1 MLSHATAEA
10 RLPTAEHWKGAVA
23 SASRTSERG
32 LDWFTFF
39 VADIQTG
46 FGPYL
51 AVYLITQKWNQADLG
66 LLLAF
71 GSIAGLLSQ
80 VPGGWLVDRVVSK
93 RRAAAAAVIGVGLSA
108 LLIAA
113 LPTFA
118 GMLAAMSL
126 QVGSSAVLG
135 PAIAAISLGL
145 VGHAA
150 IGPRLGRNT
159 RFAAI
164 GNGLA
169 AAVMGAV
176 GYFIS
181 PQAVFF
187 STALLAIPTVWA
199 LTQIS
204 DSEIDP
210 VRADGGIDAPANDA
224 PASTVLDLLRK
235 RALATFAL
243 CIFLFQAAN
252 AAMLPLVGSEMTLRS
267 AQWAS
272 VLIAACIVVP
282 QLVTATIAPGV
293 GRLAARL
300 GRRPIL
306 LAGFAVLP
314 LRAVF
319 LTVYRDPASIIV
331 VQALDGV
338 CGAVLGVLVP
348 LVLADISRGTGRF
361 NLAQGLLACATG
373 LGAAT
378 STSVAGYLAAR
389 FGTTAACLGLAVAAM
404 GAFLTVLIGMQETMP
419 RRERTPE
426 PK

>member
-1 MLSHATAEA
+1 
-10 RLPTAEHWKGAVA
+10 VA

-51 AVYLITQKWNQADLG
+51 AVYLTTQKWNQADIG
-66 LLLAF
+66 LVLAF
-71 GSIAGLLSQ
+71 GSIVGLLSQ
-80 VPGGWLVDRVVSK
+80 IPGGWLVDRAQSK
-93 RRAAAAAVIGVGLSA
+93 LRAAAVAVVGVGISA
-108 LLIAA
+108 LLIAV
-113 LPTFA
+113 LPTYL
-118 GMLAAMSL
+118 GMLAATL
-126 QVGSSAVLG
+126 LHVASSAVLG

-169 AAVMGAV
+169 AAAMGAI
-176 GYFIS
+176 GYLIS

-187 STALLAIPTVWA
+187 ATAALALPTIWA
-199 LTQIS
+199 LTRIR

-210 VRADGGIDAPANDA
+210 VRADGLDYMARAVAGAG
-224 PASTVLDLLRK
+224 SVLDLLRK
-235 RALATFAL
+235 RALAVFAL

-267 AQWAS
+267 SQWAS

-282 QLVTATIAPGV
+282 QFVAAAIAPSV
-293 GRLAARL
+293 GRLAASI
-300 GRRPIL
+300 GRRPLL

-314 LRAVF
+314 LRAIL
-319 LTVYRDPASIIV
+319 LTVYREPAGIIA
-331 VQALDGV
+331 VQALDGIS
-338 CGAVLGVLVP
+338 GAALGVLVP

-361 NLAQGLLACATG
+361 NLAQGILACATG
-373 LGAAT
+373 IGAAA
-378 STSVAGYLAAR
+378 STAVAGYLAAR
-389 FGTTAACLGLAVAAM
+389 FGTGVACLGLAAAAM
-404 GAFLTVLIGMQETMP
+404 CAFLTVLIAMEETMP
-419 RRERTPE
+419 RGQVQRE

>member
-1 MLSHATAEA
+1 
-10 RLPTAEHWKGAVA
+10 VA
-23 SASRTSERG
+23 SASRTSQRG

-51 AVYLITQKWNQADLG
+51 AVYLTTQKWNQADIG

-71 GSIAGLLSQ
+71 GSIVGLLSQ
-80 VPGGWLVDRVVSK
+80 PPGGWLVDWVPSK
-93 RRAAAAAVIGVGLSA
+93 RRTAAAAVIGVGVSA
-108 LLIAA
+108 LVISV
-113 LPTFA
+113 LPTYL
-118 GMLAAMSL
+118 GMMAATL
-126 QVGSSAVLG
+126 LHVASSAVLG

-159 RFAAI
+159 RYAAM

-169 AAVMGAV
+169 AAAMGAV

-187 STALLAIPTVWA
+187 ATAALAIPTVLA
-199 LTQIS
+199 LSYIRNE
-204 DSEIDP
+204 EIDP
-210 VRADGGIDAPANDA
+210 VRADGGLDLAKSNRGA
-224 PASTVLDLLRK
+224 ASVLDLLRK
-235 RALATFAL
+235 RPLIVFAL

-267 AQWAS
+267 TQWAS

-282 QLVTATIAPGV
+282 QLIAAALAPSI
-293 GRLAARL
+293 GRLAASI

-314 LRAVF
+314 LRTIVLAF
-319 LTVYRDPASIIV
+319 NRDPASIML

-361 NLAQGLLACATG
+361 NLAQGMLACATG
-373 LGAAT
+373 LGAAA
-378 STSVAGYLAAR
+378 STAVAGYLAAR
-389 FGTTAACLGLAVAAM
+389 FGTGAAFAGLAGAAAL
-404 GAFLTVLIGMQETMP
+404 AFLAVLIAMQETMP
-419 RRERTPE
+419 PDQSTREP
-426 PK
+426 

>member
-1 MLSHATAEA
+1 MAT
-10 RLPTAEHWKGAVA
+10 V
-23 SASRTSERG
+23 SRTSQRG

-51 AVYLITQKWNQADLG
+51 AVYLTTQKWNQADIG

-71 GSIAGLLSQ
+71 GSIVGLMSQ
-80 VPGGWLVDRVVSK
+80 PPGGWLVDRAASK
-93 RRAAAAAVIGVGLSA
+93 RRAAALAVIGIGLSA
-108 LLIAA
+108 FLIAVHPSY
-113 LPTFA
+113 L
-118 GMLAAMSL
+118 GMLTAML
-126 QVGSSAVLG
+126 VHVASSAVLG

-145 VGHAA
+145 MGHAA

-187 STALLAIPTVWA
+187 ATAALAIPTVLA
-199 LTQIS
+199 LTSIR
-204 DSEIDP
+204 DEEIDP
-210 VRADGGIDAPANDA
+210 VRADGGFDAAKLDSAVTP
-224 PASTVLDLLRK
+224 VLALLRK
-235 RALATFAL
+235 RALIVFGL

-267 AQWAS
+267 TQWAS

-282 QLVTATIAPGV
+282 QLVAATIATSV
-293 GRLAARL
+293 GRLAAII

-306 LAGFAVLP
+306 LAGFAVLA
-314 LRAVF
+314 LR
-319 LTVYRDPASIIV
+319 TVLLSIYRDPASIIV
-331 VQALDGV
+331 VQALDGI

-361 NLAQGLLACATG
+361 NLAQGMLACATG
-373 LGAAT
+373 LGAAA
-378 STSVAGYLAAR
+378 STAVAGYLASR
-389 FGTTAACLGLAVAAM
+389 FGTTVACMGLSAAALL
-404 GAFLTVLIGMQETMP
+404 AFLTVLIAMPETMP
-419 RRERTPE
+419 GDQSTREPR
-426 PK
+426 

>member
-1 MLSHATAEA
+1 M
-10 RLPTAEHWKGAVA
+10 GAVA

-51 AVYLITQKWNQADLG
+51 VVYLTTQKWNQADIG

-71 GSIAGLLSQ
+71 GSIAGLVSQ
-80 VPGGWLVDRVVSK
+80 IPGGWLVDWVASK
-93 RRAAAAAVIGVGLSA
+93 RRAAAVAVIGVGVSA

-113 LPTFA
+113 LPTLA
-118 GMLAAMSL
+118 GVLVAKL
-126 QVGSSAVLG
+126 VHVTSSAVLG

-169 AAVMGAV
+169 AGVMGAV
-176 GYFIS
+176 GYFVS
-181 PQAVFF
+181 SQAVFF
-187 STALLAIPTVWA
+187 ATAALAIPTVWA
-199 LTQIS
+199 LTRIR

-210 VRADGGIDAPANDA
+210 IRADGGLDAAEDA
-224 PASTVLDLLRK
+224 RAGSVFDLLRK
-235 RALATFAL
+235 RSLGAFAL

-267 AQWAS
+267 EEWAS
-272 VLIAACIVVP
+272 VLIAASIVVP
-282 QLVTATIAPGV
+282 QLVAAAIAPSV
-293 GRLAARL
+293 GRLAATL
-300 GRRPIL
+300 GRRPLL

-314 LRAVF
+314 LRAIL
-319 LTVYRDPASIIV
+319 LTFYRDPASIIV
-331 VQALDGV
+331 VQALDGLS
-338 CGAVLGVLVP
+338 GAALGVLVP
-348 LVLADISRGTGRF
+348 LVVADISRGTGHF
-361 NLAQGLLACATG
+361 NLAQGLLATATG

-378 STSVAGYLAAR
+378 STAVAGYLATR
-389 FGTTAACLGLAVAAM
+389 YSVTAACAALAVAAAC
-404 GAFLTVLIGMQETMP
+404 AFVAVLIAMEETMRRSETPAEP
-419 RRERTPE
+419 R
-426 PK
+426 

>member
-1 MLSHATAEA
+1 
-10 RLPTAEHWKGAVA
+10 VA
-23 SASRTSERG
+23 PASRTSERG
-32 LDWFTFF
+32 LDWFAFF

-51 AVYLITQKWNQADLG
+51 AVYLTTQKWNQADIG
-66 LLLAF
+66 LVLAF
-71 GSIAGLLSQ
+71 GSIIGLLSQ
-80 VPGGWLVDRVVSK
+80 IPGGWLVDRAQSK
-93 RRAAAAAVIGVGLSA
+93 LRAAAVAVIGVGISA
-108 LLIAA
+108 LLIAV
-113 LPTFA
+113 LPTYL
-118 GMLAAMSL
+118 GMLAATL
-126 QVGSSAVLG
+126 LHVASSAVLG

-169 AAVMGAV
+169 AAAMGAI
-176 GYFIS
+176 GYLIS

-187 STALLAIPTVWA
+187 ATAALALPTIWA
-199 LTQIS
+199 LTRIRN
-204 DSEIDP
+204 SEIDP
-210 VRADGGIDAPANDA
+210 GRADGLDYMARADARAG
-224 PASTVLDLLRK
+224 SVLDLLRK
-235 RALATFAL
+235 RALAVFAL

-267 AQWAS
+267 SQWAS

-282 QLVTATIAPGV
+282 QLVAAAIAPSV
-293 GRLAARL
+293 GRLAASI

-314 LRAVF
+314 LRAIL
-319 LTVYRDPASIIV
+319 LTVNRDPASIIA
-331 VQALDGV
+331 VQALDGIS
-338 CGAVLGVLVP
+338 GAALGVLVP

-361 NLAQGLLACATG
+361 NLAQGILACATG
-373 LGAAT
+373 IGAAA
-378 STSVAGYLAAR
+378 STAVAGYLAAR
-389 FGTTAACLGLAVAAM
+389 FGTAVACLGLAAAAVC
-404 GAFLTVLIGMQETMP
+404 AFLTVLIAMEETMP
-419 RRERTPE
+419 RGRARRE

>member
-1 MLSHATAEA
+1 VSRPIAEA
-10 RLPTAEHWKGAVA
+10 RHPKPDTRRGAVA

-51 AVYLITQKWNQADLG
+51 AVYLTTQKWNQADIG

-71 GSIAGLLSQ
+71 GSIVGLLSQ
-80 VPGGWLVDRVVSK
+80 IPGGWLVDRLVSK
-93 RRAAAAAVIGVGLSA
+93 RRVAAGAVIGVGGSA
-108 LLIAA
+108 LLVAVF
-113 LPTFA
+113 PTYA
-118 GMLAAMSL
+118 GMMAATL
-126 QVGSSAVLG
+126 LHVCSSAMLG

-145 VGHAA
+145 VGHRA

-169 AAVMGAV
+169 AAAMGAV

-187 STALLAIPTVWA
+187 ATAVLAIPTVCA
-199 LTQIS
+199 LTYIR

-210 VRADGGIDAPANDA
+210 VRADGGLDVAPDR
-224 PASTVLDLLRK
+224 PAATVIDLLRK
-235 RALATFAL
+235 RALGVFAL

-267 AQWAS
+267 TQWAS

-282 QLVTATIAPGV
+282 QLVAATIAPSV
-293 GRLAARL
+293 GRLAASV
-300 GRRPIL
+300 GRKPVL

-314 LRAVF
+314 LRTILLAVN
-319 LTVYRDPASIIV
+319 RDPVSIIA

-348 LVLADISRGTGRF
+348 LVLADIARGTGHF
-361 NLAQGLLACATG
+361 NLSQGILACATG

-378 STSVAGYLAAR
+378 STAVAGWLATR
-389 FGTTAACLGLAVAAM
+389 FGAGAAFLGLAVAAV
-404 GAFLTVLIGMQETMP
+404 AAVLTVLIAMEETMP
-419 RRERTPE
+419 RGRLPRE

>member
-1 MLSHATAEA
+1 MA
-10 RLPTAEHWKGAVA
+10 P
-23 SASRTSERG
+23 ASRTSERG
-32 LDWFTFF
+32 LDWFAFF

-51 AVYLITQKWNQADLG
+51 AVYLTTQKWNQADIG
-66 LLLAF
+66 LVLAF
-71 GSIAGLLSQ
+71 GSIIGLLSQ
-80 VPGGWLVDRVVSK
+80 IPGGWLVDRAQSK
-93 RRAAAAAVIGVGLSA
+93 LRAAAVAVIGVGISA
-108 LLIAA
+108 LLIAV
-113 LPTFA
+113 LPTYL
-118 GMLAAMSL
+118 GMLAATL
-126 QVGSSAVLG
+126 LHVASSAVLG

-169 AAVMGAV
+169 AAAMGAI
-176 GYFIS
+176 GYLNS

-187 STALLAIPTVWA
+187 ATAALALPTIWA
-199 LTQIS
+199 LTRIRN
-204 DSEIDP
+204 SEIDP
-210 VRADGGIDAPANDA
+210 GRADGLDYMARADARAG
-224 PASTVLDLLRK
+224 SVLDLLRK
-235 RALATFAL
+235 RALAVFAL

-267 AQWAS
+267 SQWAS

-282 QLVTATIAPGV
+282 QLVAAAIAPSV
-293 GRLAARL
+293 GRLAASI

-314 LRAVF
+314 LRAIL
-319 LTVYRDPASIIV
+319 LTVNRDPASIIA
-331 VQALDGV
+331 VQALDGIS
-338 CGAVLGVLVP
+338 GAALGVLVP

-361 NLAQGLLACATG
+361 NLAQGILACATG
-373 LGAAT
+373 IGAAA
-378 STSVAGYLAAR
+378 STAVAGYLAAR
-389 FGTTAACLGLAVAAM
+389 FGTAVACLGLAAAAVC
-404 GAFLTVLIGMQETMP
+404 AFLTVLIAMEETMP
-419 RRERTPE
+419 RGRARRE

>member
-1 MLSHATAEA
+1 MA
-10 RLPTAEHWKGAVA
+10 
-23 SASRTSERG
+23 ASRISERG

-51 AVYLITQKWNQADLG
+51 AVYLTTQKWNQADIG
-66 LLLAF
+66 LALAF
-71 GSIAGLLSQ
+71 GSIVGLLSQ
-80 VPGGWLVDRVVSK
+80 VPGGWLVDRVPSK

-108 LLIAA
+108 LLIAT

-118 GMLAAMSL
+118 GMLAAQL
-126 QVGSSAVLG
+126 AHVASSAVLG

-159 RFAAI
+159 RFSAI
-164 GNGLA
+164 GNASA
-169 AAVMGAV
+169 AGAMGAI
-176 GYFIS
+176 GYLVS
-181 PQAVFF
+181 PQAVFYA
-187 STALLAIPTVWA
+187 TAALALPALWA
-199 LTQIS
+199 LTRIH

-210 VRADGGIDAPANDA
+210 VRADGGLDPAAADG
-224 PASTVLDLLRK
+224 PAVSVVDLLRK
-235 RALATFAL
+235 RALPVLAL

-267 AQWAS
+267 TQWAS

-282 QLVTATIAPGV
+282 QLVAAAIAPAV
-293 GRLAARL
+293 GRLAASI

-361 NLAQGLLACATG
+361 NLAQGILACATG
-373 LGAAT
+373 VGAAT
-378 STSVAGYLAAR
+378 STAVAGYLASR
-389 FGTTAACLGLAVAAM
+389 FGTTAACLGLAAAAVA
-404 GAFLTVLIGMQETMP
+404 AFLTVLIAMDETMP
-419 RRERTPE
+419 RTRPAGE

>member
-1 MLSHATAEA
+1 
-10 RLPTAEHWKGAVA
+10 VA
-23 SASRTSERG
+23 
-32 LDWFTFF
+32 
-39 VADIQTG
+39 
-46 FGPYL
+46 
-51 AVYLITQKWNQADLG
+51 
-66 LLLAF
+66 
-71 GSIAGLLSQ
+71 
-80 VPGGWLVDRVVSK
+80 SK
-93 RRAAAAAVIGVGLSA
+93 RRAAAAAVIGVGISA
-108 LLIAA
+108 LLIAV

-118 GMLAAMSL
+118 GMLAATT
-126 QVGSSAVLG
+126 VHVTSSAVLG

-176 GYFIS
+176 GSFIS

-187 STALLAIPTVWA
+187 ATALLAIPTVWA
-199 LTQIS
+199 LTQIR

-210 VRADGGIDAPANDA
+210 VRADGGIDAPASEA
-224 PASTVLDLLRK
+224 PAGTVLDLLRK
-235 RALATFAL
+235 RALAIFAL
-243 CIFLFQAAN
+243 CIFLFHAAN

-272 VLIAACIVVP
+272 VLIAAAIVVP
-282 QLVTATIAPGV
+282 QLVAATIAPTV
-293 GRLAARL
+293 GRLAARI

-306 LAGFAVLP
+306 LVGFAVLP
-314 LRAVF
+314 LRAVLLIF
-319 LTVYRDPASIIV
+319 YRDPASIIV
-331 VQALDGV
+331 VQALDGI

-361 NLAQGLLACATG
+361 NLAQGFLACATG

-378 STSVAGYLAAR
+378 STAVAGYLATR
-389 FGTTAACLGLAVAAM
+389 FGTTAACLGLAAAAL
-404 GAFLTVLIGMQETMP
+404 GAFLAVLIAMEETM
-419 RRERTPE
+419 RRSEPPTE

>member
-1 MLSHATAEA
+1 
-10 RLPTAEHWKGAVA
+10 VA

-51 AVYLITQKWNQADLG
+51 AVYLTTQKWNQADIG
-66 LLLAF
+66 LVLAF
-71 GSIAGLLSQ
+71 GSIVGLISQ
-80 VPGGWLVDRVVSK
+80 IPGGWLVDRTQSK
-93 RRAAAAAVIGVGLSA
+93 LRAAAVAVIGVGISA
-108 LLIAA
+108 LLIAV
-113 LPTFA
+113 LPTYL
-118 GMLAAMSL
+118 GMLAATL
-126 QVGSSAVLG
+126 LHVASSAVLG

-169 AAVMGAV
+169 AAAMGAI
-176 GYFIS
+176 GYLIS

-187 STALLAIPTVWA
+187 ATAALALPTIWA
-199 LTQIS
+199 LTRIR

-210 VRADGGIDAPANDA
+210 VRADGLDYMARAVAGAG
-224 PASTVLDLLRK
+224 SVLDLLRK
-235 RALATFAL
+235 RALAVFAL

-267 AQWAS
+267 SQWAS

-282 QLVTATIAPGV
+282 QFVAAAIAPSV
-293 GRLAARL
+293 GRLAASI

-314 LRAVF
+314 LRAIL
-319 LTVYRDPASIIV
+319 LTVNREPAGIIA
-331 VQALDGV
+331 VQALDGIS
-338 CGAVLGVLVP
+338 GAALGVLVP

-361 NLAQGLLACATG
+361 NLAQGILACATG
-373 LGAAT
+373 IGAAA
-378 STSVAGYLAAR
+378 STAVAGYLAAR
-389 FGTTAACLGLAVAAM
+389 FGTGVACLGLATAAM
-404 GAFLTVLIGMQETMP
+404 CAFLTVLIAMEETMP
-419 RRERTPE
+419 RGQVQRE

>member
-1 MLSHATAEA
+1 V
-10 RLPTAEHWKGAVA
+10 P

-32 LDWFTFF
+32 LDWFSFF

-51 AVYLITQKWNQADLG
+51 AVYLTTQKWNQADIG

-71 GSIAGLLSQ
+71 GSVAGLLSQ
-80 VPGGWLVDRVVSK
+80 IPGGWLVDRVVSK
-93 RRAAAAAVIGVGLSA
+93 RRAAALAVMGIGISA
-108 LLIAA
+108 LMIAA

-118 GMLAAMSL
+118 GVVSAKLVHVS
-126 QVGSSAVLG
+126 SSAVLG

-159 RFAAI
+159 RYAAI

-176 GYFIS
+176 GYFVS
-181 PQAVFF
+181 PQAVFLA
-187 STALLAIPTVWA
+187 TAALSIPTVWA
-199 LTQIS
+199 LNRIR

-210 VRADGGIDAPANDA
+210 IQADGGVDAHQSAPAA
-224 PASTVLDLLRK
+224 TILDLLRK
-235 RALATFAL
+235 RTLAAFAL

-267 AQWAS
+267 VQWAS
-272 VLIAACIVVP
+272 VLIAVSIVVP
-282 QLVTATIAPGV
+282 QLVAAAIAPTV
-293 GRLAARL
+293 GRLAASL
-300 GRRPIL
+300 GRRPL
-306 LAGFAVLP
+306 LLVGFAVLP
-314 LRAVF
+314 LRAIL
-319 LTVYRDPASIIV
+319 LTFYRDPASIIV

-338 CGAVLGVLVP
+338 SGAALGVLVP

-361 NLAQGLLACATG
+361 NLTQGLVATATG
-373 LGAAT
+373 VGAAA
-378 STSVAGYLAAR
+378 STAVAGYLATR
-389 FGTTAACLGLAVAAM
+389 FGVTAACAGLSVAAV
-404 GAFLTVLIGMQETMP
+404 GAFVAVLIAMEETMP
-419 RRERTPE
+419 RRNIGREPE
-426 PK
+426 

>member
-1 MLSHATAEA
+1 
-10 RLPTAEHWKGAVA
+10 VA
-23 SASRTSERG
+23 SASRSSERG

-51 AVYLITQKWNQADLG
+51 AVYLTTQKWNQADIG
-66 LLLAF
+66 LVLAF
-71 GSIAGLLSQ
+71 GSIVGLLSQ
-80 VPGGWLVDRVVSK
+80 IPGGWLVDRAQSK
-93 RRAAAAAVIGVGLSA
+93 LQAAAVAVIGVGISA
-108 LLIAA
+108 LLIAV
-113 LPTFA
+113 LPTYL
-118 GMLAAMSL
+118 GMLAATLLHVS
-126 QVGSSAVLG
+126 SSAVLG

-169 AAVMGAV
+169 AAAMGAI
-176 GYFIS
+176 GYLIS

-187 STALLAIPTVWA
+187 ATAALALPTIWA
-199 LTQIS
+199 LTRIR
-204 DSEIDP
+204 DGEIDP
-210 VRADGGIDAPANDA
+210 VGADGLDYMAR
-224 PASTVLDLLRK
+224 STAIAGSVLDLLRK
-235 RALATFAL
+235 RALAVFAL

-267 AQWAS
+267 SQWAS

-282 QLVTATIAPGV
+282 QLVAAAIAPSV
-293 GRLAARL
+293 GRLAASI

-314 LRAVF
+314 LRAIL
-319 LTVYRDPASIIV
+319 LTVNREPAGIIA
-331 VQALDGV
+331 VQALDGIS
-338 CGAVLGVLVP
+338 GAALGVLVP

-361 NLAQGLLACATG
+361 NLAQGILACATG
-373 LGAAT
+373 IGAAA
-378 STSVAGYLAAR
+378 STAVAGYLAAR
-389 FGTTAACLGLAVAAM
+389 FGTAVACLGLAAAAM
-404 GAFLTVLIGMQETMP
+404 CAFLTVLIAMEETMP
-419 RRERTPE
+419 RGRAQRE